1 MHVAHYWSHSFLP
14 DFIRP
19 DGVVFDFGVN
29 NGGFSR
35 LVAPRCARVLGFEPD
50 PTWLEKVSLPGNV
63 QVFPK
68 ALAAQTE
75 VRSLHLNRQTC
86 SSLHYSDADA
96 EEVQVSTLT
105 LAEALAMEATARIDL
120 VKMDIEGEE
129 VPVLQSAS
137 NEALSRIGQLTVEFH
152 DFLDAST
159 IPAIRGVIARLKNLG
174 FLAFKMSWHSYG
186 DLLFVNQRQQPLSL
200 LSQFHL
206 RVPHKYGAG
215 IGRILRRKLLRS
227 AGAG

>member
-35 LVAPRCARVLGFEPD
+35 LVAPRCARVIGFEPN
-50 PTWLEKVSLPGNV
+50 PTWLKNDSLPGNV

-68 ALAAQTE
+68 ALAAKAE
-75 VRSLHLNRQTC
+75 VRSLHLNPHTC
-86 SSLHYSDADA
+86 SSLNYSDADS

-105 LAEALAMEATARIDL
+105 FAEAMGLEPTARIDL

-129 VPVLQSAS
+129 VPVLQTAPV
-137 NEALSRIGQLTVEFH
+137 EALQRVGQMSVEFH

-159 IPAIRGVIARLKNLG
+159 IPTIRGVITRMKSLG
-174 FLAFKMSWHSYG
+174 FLAFKMSWHNYG
-186 DLLFVNQRQQPLSL
+186 DILFVNQRQQTLSL
-200 LSQFHL
+200 LDRFYL

-215 IGRILRRKLLRS
+215 LGRILRRKLLRN
-227 AGAG
+227 ANGG

>member
-1 MHVAHYWSHSFLP
+1 MNVAHYWSHSFLP

-50 PTWLEKVSLPGNV
+50 PSWLEKVSLPDNV
-63 QVFPK
+63 QVLPQ

-75 VRSLHLNRQTC
+75 VRSLHLNRSTC
-86 SSLHYSDADA
+86 SSLHYSDPDS
-96 EEVQVSTLT
+96 EEVQVATVT
-105 LAEALAMEATARIDL
+105 LADALALEPVARIDL

-129 VPVLQSAS
+129 VPVLQTAPA
-137 NEALSRIGQLTVEFH
+137 EVLQRIGQMTVEFH
-152 DFLDAST
+152 DFLDPST
-159 IPAIRGVIARLKNLG
+159 LPAIRAVIARMKGLG

-186 DLLFVNQRQQPLSL
+186 DLLFVSRRQQPLSL
-200 LSQFHL
+200 LSRFYL
-206 RVPHKYGAG
+206 SVPHKYGAG
-215 IGRILRRKLLRS
+215 LGRILRRTLVRGVQKD
-227 AGAG
+227 